1 MAIRTSHVEAL
12 QYGGMDRFGGLV
24 MLVIFHINSGGF
36 IWKQERNV

>member
-1 MAIRTSHVEAL
+1 MAIRTSYAEAL
-12 QYGGMDRFGGLV
+12 TVWGMDRFGELV